1 MANYRL
7 TAEQR
12 RLKIAAREFAQEE
25 LLPIATHIE
34 RASEPLPRNVLELMS
49 ERGFMGLDIP
59 AAYGGLGLDTLS
71 CAIILISDR
80 GFEFN
85 DWVFECIS
93 MFYED

>member
-25 LLPIATHIE
+25 LLPIATNIE

-59 AAYGGLGLDTLS
+59 EAYGGLGLDTLS
-71 CAIILISDR
+71 CAIILEEICAVWFSAGCAR
-80 GFEFN
+80 RKA
-85 DWVFECIS
+85 S
-93 MFYED
+93 LSQ